1 MIRLLDDQARL
12 ALSLLEDYLARIEY
26 EMEGEIIWEDRP
38 YAERVDQ
45 AIVDTK
51 LITAALE
58 EKIARAQCDALG
70 DKVALA
76 IARAEGDLE
85 EDSNVILCPDCGK
98 RHHHRYCEK
107 E

>member
-38 YAERVDQ
+38 DAERVDQ

-58 EKIARAQCDALG
+58 EK
-70 DKVALA
+70 LA
-76 IARAEGDLE
+76 G
-85 EDSNVILCPDCGK
+85 VM
-98 RHHHRYCEK
+98 
-107 E
+107 

>member
-51 LITAALE
+51 LIKAALE
-58 EKIARAQCDALG
+58 EK
-70 DKVALA
+70 LA
-76 IARAEGDLE
+76 G
-85 EDSNVILCPDCGK
+85 VM
-98 RHHHRYCEK
+98 
-107 E
+107 

>member
-1 MIRLLDDQARL
+1 MGAVLGADAGGDIMIRLLDDQARH
-12 ALSLLEDYLARIEY
+12 ALSLLKDYLARLEY

-58 EKIARAQCDALG
+58 EK
-70 DKVALA
+70 LA
-76 IARAEGDLE
+76 EAEGDLE

-98 RHHHRYCEK
+98 RHHHRYCEVTP
-107 E
+107 